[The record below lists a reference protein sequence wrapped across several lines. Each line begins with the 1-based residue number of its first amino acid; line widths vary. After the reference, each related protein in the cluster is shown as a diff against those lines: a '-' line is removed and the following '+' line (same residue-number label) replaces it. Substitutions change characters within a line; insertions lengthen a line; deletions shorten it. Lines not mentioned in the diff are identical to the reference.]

1 MDRTETLEKVID
13 VVRETLDLDDSVV
26 LTEGTSFKDLG
37 ADSFDLLQLVTDLEQ
52 EFDMTFDAENID
64 EIANVGDAVDAIL
77 AA

>member
-13 VVRETLDLDDSVV
+13 VVRETLDLDDSVE

-52 EFDMTFDAENID
+52 EFDMTFW
-64 EIANVGDAVDAIL
+64 L
-77 AA
+77 FQTLLSFL

>member
-13 VVRETLDLDDSVV
+13 VVRETLDLDDSVE

-37 ADSFDLLQLVTDLEQ
+37 LQLVTDLEQ

-64 EIANVGDAVDAIL
+64 EIATVGDAVDAIL

>member
-13 VVRETLDLDDSVV
+13 VVRETLDLDDSVE
-26 LTEGTSFKDLG
+26 LTEGISFKDLG

-64 EIANVGDAVDAIL
+64 EIATVGDAVDAIL

>member
-13 VVRETLDLDDSVV
+13 VVRETLDLDDSVE

-52 EFDMTFDAENID
+52 EFEDRKS
-64 EIANVGDAVDAIL
+64 VV
-77 AA
+77 

>member
-13 VVRETLDLDDSVV
+13 VVRETLDLDDSVE
-26 LTEGTSFKDLG
+26 LTESTSFKDLG

-52 EFDMTFDAENID
+52 EVDMTFDAESID
-64 EIANVGDAVDAIL
+64 EIATVGDAVDAIL

>member
-13 VVRETLDLDDSVV
+13 VVRETLDLDDSVEP
-26 LTEGTSFKDLG
+26 TEGTSFKDLG

-64 EIANVGDAVDAIL
+64 EIATVGDAVDAIL

>member
-13 VVRETLDLDDSVV
+13 VVRETLDLDDSVA
-26 LTEGTSFKDLG
+26 LTEGPSFKALG

-64 EIANVGDAVDAIL
+64 EIATVGDAVDAIL

>member
-1 MDRTETLEKVID
+1 MDRAETLEKVID
-13 VVRETLDLDDSVV
+13 VVRETLDLDDSVE

-64 EIANVGDAVDAIL
+64 EIATVGDAVDAIL

>member
-13 VVRETLDLDDSVV
+13 VVRETLDLDDSVE
-26 LTEGTSFKDLG
+26 LTESTSFKDLG

-52 EFDMTFDAENID
+52 EVDMTFDAENID
-64 EIANVGDAVDAIL
+64 EIATVGDAVDAIL

>member
-13 VVRETLDLDDSVV
+13 VVRETLDLGDSVE

-52 EFDMTFDAENID
+52 EFDMIFDAENID
-64 EIANVGDAVDAIL
+64 EIATVGDAVDAIL

>member
-13 VVRETLDLDDSVV
+13 VVREPLDLDDSVE
-26 LTEGTSFKDLG
+26 LTESTSFKDLG

-64 EIANVGDAVDAIL
+64 EIATVGDAVDAIL

>member
-1 MDRTETLEKVID
+1 MDRTETLEKVFD
-13 VVRETLDLDDSVV
+13 VVRETLDLDDSVE
-26 LTEGTSFKDLG
+26 LTEGTSFTDLG

-64 EIANVGDAVDAIL
+64 EIATVGDAVDAIL

>member
-13 VVRETLDLDDSVV
+13 VVRETLDLDDSVEF
-26 LTEGTSFKDLG
+26 TEGTSFKDLG

-64 EIANVGDAVDAIL
+64 EIATVGDAVDAIL

>member
-13 VVRETLDLDDSVV
+13 VVRETLDLDDSVE
-26 LTEGTSFKDLG
+26 LTEGTSFKDFG

-64 EIANVGDAVDAIL
+64 EIATVGDAVDAIL

>member
-13 VVRETLDLDDSVV
+13 VVRETLDLDDSVE
-26 LTEGTSFKDLG
+26 LTESISFKDLG

-64 EIANVGDAVDAIL
+64 EIATVGDAVDAIL

>member
-13 VVRETLDLDDSVV
+13 VVRETLDLDDSVE
-26 LTEGTSFKDLG
+26 LIEGTSFKDLG

-52 EFDMTFDAENID
+52 EFDMPFDAENID
-64 EIANVGDAVDAIL
+64 EIATVGDAVDAIL